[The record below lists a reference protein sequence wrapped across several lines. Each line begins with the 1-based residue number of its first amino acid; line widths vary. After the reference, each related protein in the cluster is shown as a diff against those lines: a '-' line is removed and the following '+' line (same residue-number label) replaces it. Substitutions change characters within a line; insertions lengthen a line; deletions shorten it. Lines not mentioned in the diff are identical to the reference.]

1 MTDLRSS
8 VKDYLEGLPEVVLT
22 KLYTAPA
29 TCLSIFRLLP
39 DTAKILVMSMIY
51 KEGAV
56 KIEDIEL
63 LFRRKSQKYLS
74 DALQKLKNLHL
85 IKERFHTNTISLN
98 GTFKMNFKTA
108 LMTTSSEVSS
118 SFGVPCDTEDKYKV
132 DVVFLDKHATDK
144 WESILHFMVG
154 TLSTNTPS
162 PGVLSL
168 LIHSGLMHGRHA
180 DDMRITS
187 SGFQFLLQDIN
198 SQIWTLLLQYLNMAA
213 NLQMNPVD
221 VLNFIFMLGSLE
233 LGKDYSLSA
242 LSVTQ
247 VKMLEDLRDFGIV
260 YQRKSSSRRFYP
272 TRLAT
277 TLTSDSSALRSA
289 GESMDAA
296 IQEGYTGSSSSAGS
310 GTGSGTGADAGA
322 GNAKA
327 DHDTSKSS
335 NFLKGYTTGFIIL
348 ETNYKIYAYTDSPLQ
363 IAVLNLFCHLK
374 TRFANMVTGQITR
387 ESIRNALANG
397 IMAEQIITYLTV
409 HAHPQ
414 MKKADPIL
422 PPTVVDQ
429 IKLWQLEM
437 DRITASPGYLYTNFS
452 TFDEYSVIVSYA
464 TELGVVLWHN
474 STRRQFF
481 VTDEG
486 HHQVL
491 EFVRRKSDNH

>member
-1 MTDLRSS
+1 MADRTS

-29 TCLSIFRLLP
+29 TCLAIFRLLP

-56 KIEDIEL
+56 DIGDLEIW
-63 LFRRKSQKYLS
+63 FRARSQKLLAE
-74 DALQKLKNLHL
+74 ALQKLKNLHL
-85 IKERFHTNTISLN
+85 IKERFHNNTISLN
-98 GTFKMNFKTA
+98 ATFKTSFKNA
-108 LMTTSSEVSS
+108 LTTTSSDVNSS
-118 SFGVPCDTEDKYKV
+118 SFGVPCNTEDKYKV
-132 DVVFLDKHATDK
+132 DIAFLDKHATEK

-154 TLSTNTPS
+154 TRTTTLPS

-168 LIHSGLMHGRHA
+168 LIHSGLMYGRNP

-187 SGFQFLLQDIN
+187 TGFQFLLQDIN
-198 SQIWTLLLQYLNMAA
+198 SQIWTLLLQYLNMAS

-289 GESMDAA
+289 SESMEVAT
-296 IQEGYTGSSSSAGS
+296 QEGYIDGSAQG
-310 GTGSGTGADAGA
+310 GVD
-322 GNAKA
+322 
-327 DHDTSKSS
+327 DS
-335 NFLKGYTTGFIIL
+335 NQRASVLRGYKTGFIIL
-348 ETNYKIYAYTDSPLQ
+348 ETNYKLYAYTDSPLQ

-387 ESIRNALANG
+387 DSIRNALANG
-397 IMAEQIITYLTV
+397 IMAEQIIAYITV

-414 MKKADPIL
+414 MRKTEPIL

-452 TFDEYSVIVSYA
+452 TFDEYSAIVTYA

-474 STRRQFF
+474 PTKRQFF

-491 EFVRRKSDNH
+491 EFVRRRTDSEK